1 MSVADL
7 VIEQRHGLGIAAVM
21 ARKGASHAA
30 IGAVLGADLPDRA
43 GAAFAQDRATIG
55 VGPGSWLAV
64 QADAPPDFANGLA
77 TQLIGLASVSDQS
90 SGYRV
95 LRLSGAD
102 ARTLLQ
108 RGLAIDLHPQ
118 SFGPGSAATS
128 VIAHIG
134 VILWQVDDRP
144 AYDIATFSS
153 YAASFEHWLD
163 ATIAAL

>member
-7 VIEQRHGLGIAAVM
+7 AIEQRLGLGIAAVM

-30 IGAVLGADLPDRA
+30 IGAVLGVELPDRA
-43 GAAFAQDRATIG
+43 GAAFAQDRAVIG

-64 QADAPPDFANGLA
+64 QSAAQPDFANGLA
-77 TQLIGLASVSDQS
+77 AALIGLASVSDQS
-90 SGYRV
+90 SAYRV

-118 SFGPGSAATS
+118 SFGPGSAAAS
-128 VIAHIG
+128 MIAHVG
-134 VILWQVDDRP
+134 VILWQVDERP

-163 ATIAAL
+163 ATIATL